1 MFLAIWS
8 YIIWGNGGKEAE
20 VVCWRDGL
28 GQNSTYG
35 QITTQNVQSETR
47 SSQGEVK
54 VFDVKE
60 NWEPVREYKEKVKM
74 VKASSSKQSG
84 SIFQSYM
91 NL

>member
-1 MFLAIWS
+1 M
-8 YIIWGNGGKEAE
+8 
-20 VVCWRDGL
+20 
-28 GQNSTYG
+28 
-35 QITTQNVQSETR
+35 QSETG

-60 NWEPVREYKEKVKM
+60 NWELVREYKEKVKM
-74 VKASSSKQSG
+74 VKASSKQSG